1 MNADLKLLGV
11 GLSMPRTRGKG
22 PEKIIGRH
30 VGRHIGRHVGK
41 LKNRSKIDAKMHCIL
56 GFIFRTLPDAILNVA
71 IYYAILNVT
80 QMRF

>member
-1 MNADLKLLGV
+1 MRV
-11 GLSMPRTRGKG
+11 GTSKNIKAAHNTR
-22 PEKIIGRH
+22 GRH
-30 VGRHIGRHVGK
+30 VGRHIGRQVGK